1 MQYADVLFSILI
13 DFSGVNE
20 VFPAP
25 QAGFR
30 KARTR
35 FPRHSLIARIAL
47 PGAASGATPE
57 IGERSEEHTSELQSR
72 ENLVCRLLL
81 DKKKA
86 YMCRSINMDR
96 CLIMDAL

>member
-25 QAGFR
+25 QTGFR

-57 IGERSEEHTSELQSR
+57 ISEEPTRHPQPAVRASG
-72 ENLVCRLLL
+72 NP
-81 DKKKA
+81 
-86 YMCRSINMDR
+86 
-96 CLIMDAL
+96 